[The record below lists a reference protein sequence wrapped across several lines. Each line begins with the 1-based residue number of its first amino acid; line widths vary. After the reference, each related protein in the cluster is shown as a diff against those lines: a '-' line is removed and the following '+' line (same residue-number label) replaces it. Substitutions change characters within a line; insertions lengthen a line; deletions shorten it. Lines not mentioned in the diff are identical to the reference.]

1 MEKENAN
8 SCLKGCL
15 RILSRGFGIL
25 FMIALLLA
33 GGYLVLRGAG
43 AYLIVADALQPA
55 QAIVMLSGG
64 DESRM
69 QEALSLYGE
78 NYGDVI
84 VLTETGRTLEDSGSL
99 YSNDIRIQLL
109 NNGVPSGNILITD
122 MQVGSTLDEAYAV
135 KELLTNRQFTTAI
148 IVTDPYHMRR
158 MVLIFRNVFGESD
171 INLIFRP
178 VRGSWYTSRTWFL
191 SADGWKY
198 TVLEYLKL
206 IGYYLGFK
214 ES

>member
-1 MEKENAN
+1 MEKKNSN
-8 SCLKGCL
+8 SCLRGCISVFTHGL
-15 RILSRGFGIL
+15 GIL
-25 FMIALLLA
+25 VLVVLIIA

-43 AYLIVADALQPA
+43 AYLIIADELQPA

-69 QEALSLYGE
+69 QEALSLYDE

-84 VLTETGRTLEDSGSL
+84 ILTETGRTLENSGSL

-109 NNGVPSGNILITD
+109 NNGIPSGNILVTD

-135 KELLTNRQFTTAI
+135 KELLTNRQITSAI
-148 IVTDPYHMRR
+148 IVTDSYHMRR
-158 MVLIFRNVFGESD
+158 MVLIFRSVFGESD

-178 VRGSWYTSRTWFL
+178 VRGSWFTSRTWFL
-191 SADGWKY
+191 SVDGWKF
-198 TVLEYLKL
+198 TIIEYLKL
-206 IGYYLGFK
+206 FGYYFGFK